1 MAAADSIVWDDE
13 QAPDTGIVWDTPAVH
28 KRPSLAEQA
37 LAVNAANDAGVPRH
51 SADVRPS
58 EVLKA
63 AAGLGEAGLQA
74 VTSVP
79 TLVSKGLAGARGML
93 NNGRA
98 GMSQTQDEIAA
109 APDFTYQPRTDA
121 GKAISGALA
130 VPGEAIN
137 ALAMARTQGPLSAG
151 GNSPLALSRG
161 GIQIPVSESPEN
173 SARMGAGGAVVG
185 NAAMAIPG
193 GVGLTRAVAS
203 LGNPLRAD
211 LVAGNVIR
219 KLAGTEE
226 QRPAQIEALR
236 SAGQP
241 DVMAAAIP
249 NSGPTAAQALVNTPE
264 GTALQGLQQSV
275 ARSPDRGVSVDFAKR
290 IAAQRQLLEQAKTER
305 DTITAPLRDAAL
317 SNATAINKGA
327 LNAAV
332 TDIAAGPESAVA
344 TTRTFLN
351 GVRGDIVNAR
361 GAEDLYAIRKRIND
375 LLSSKLESDQVAVRG
390 STVPLTKMKQAID
403 TAIENGGGGKDWQA
417 YLNEYSARSKPI
429 KALDASLDTM
439 YKPEQRTSVGADA
452 GETGGATAPHVFSRT
467 ASLVNYGLGLRR
479 ALMGSKVT
487 RQIGDTMLNPSA
499 LADVLENKQAPAS
512 ISGPVSF
519 ASLLAAR
526 LRQQQDQ
533 EQQ

>member
-13 QAPDTGIVWDTPAVH
+13 QKPDAGIVWDSPARKEPASLDDYYSTPIKAI
-28 KRPSLAEQA
+28 
-37 LAVNAANDAGVPRH
+37 AG
-51 SADVRPS
+51 A
-58 EVLKA
+58 
-63 AAGLGEAGLQA
+63 GEAGLQA
-74 VTSVP
+74 LTSLP

-93 NNGRA
+93 NHGRA
-98 GMSQTQDEIAA
+98 GMMQTQDEVAA
-109 APDFTYQPRTDA
+109 APDFTYQPRTEG
-121 GKAISGALA
+121 GKALSSALA

-137 ALAMARTQGPLSAG
+137 ALAMARTQGPLSAD
-151 GNSPLALSRG
+151 GNSPLALARG
-161 GIQIPVSESPEN
+161 GLRVPVNETPEQ
-173 SARMGAGGAVVG
+173 SAWMGAGGAVAG

-226 QRPAQIEALR
+226 QRPAQIAALR

-241 DVMAAAIP
+241 DVMAADIP

-275 ARSPDRGVSVDFAKR
+275 ARSPDKGVSVDFAKR
-290 IAAQRQLLEQAKTER
+290 IAAQRQLLAQAKTER
-305 DTITAPLRDAAL
+305 DTVTAPLRDAAL

-327 LNAAV
+327 LNASIA
-332 TDIAAGPESAVA
+332 DITSGPESAVG
-344 TTRTFLN
+344 TTRSFLN
-351 GVRGDIVNAR
+351 TVRSDIANAR

-375 LLSSKLESDQVAVRG
+375 LISSKLEADQVTVKGA
-390 STVPLTKMKQAID
+390 TVPLGKMKSAID

-417 YLNEYSARSKPI
+417 YLSEYSARSKPI
-429 KALDASLDTM
+429 KALDDSLDTM

-499 LADVLENKQAPAS
+499 LADVLENKPATAS
-512 ISGPVSF
+512 ISKPVSF